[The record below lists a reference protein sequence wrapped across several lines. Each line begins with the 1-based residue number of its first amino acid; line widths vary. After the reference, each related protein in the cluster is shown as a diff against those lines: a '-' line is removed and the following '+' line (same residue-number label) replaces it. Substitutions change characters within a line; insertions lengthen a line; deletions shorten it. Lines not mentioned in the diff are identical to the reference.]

1 MPITAL
7 PYFIPYI
14 LYLIFYPSSPSYL
27 SLSLILYPLFLF
39 LHAPAK
45 RMIKMDYSLYLAD
58 AVLRQ
63 CQPGVEQ

>member
-27 SLSLILYPLFLF
+27 SLSLIPF

-63 CQPGVEQ
+63 CQAGVEQ